1 MTMASDKK
9 YHNDGPSAADKGL
22 ERFTELMIEK
32 IQTLQGDW
40 KKPWFTPGA
49 TQPPQNLSGRHYNG
63 GNSLMLM
70 MQAEKMGYE
79 IPVWATFDRI
89 TGLNFVKDKNGNVF
103 YARDKNNNK
112 LPQVS
117 VNKGEKSFPVFLTT
131 FTVVNPETKERIP
144 YDDYRLLLKEDQAK
158 FKVYPKLQVYNVFN
172 IAAQTNL
179 ELTRPE
185 LYEKL
190 KAQAAGQMQQQG
202 DLKSHP
208 AIDLMIDEILFF
220 CPINQVKGDK
230 AYYSPANDH
239 IVVPKR
245 EQFVDGEAFATN
257 TLHECA
263 HATGADSRLDRHLGG
278 HPFGSPEY
286 AREELV
292 AELSAAV
299 ISSQYGLSKHI
310 KSDSAQYLKSWLGS
324 LQQGPEFLKTVLGDV
339 RRSSGMITQRLESI
353 QEEMAKGEEADYGKF
368 RSATVVSQHAVSDP
382 QAQAAKEVE
391 PVEQEEEQHHFGRS
405 R

>member
-1 MTMASDKK
+1 MAMADKK
-9 YHNDGPSAADKGL
+9 YNNDGPSAADKAL

-70 MQAEKMGYE
+70 LQAEKMGYD
-79 IPVWATFDRI
+79 IPVWGTFDRI
-89 TGLNFVKDKNGNVF
+89 TNLNYVKDKNGNVF
-103 YARDKNNNK
+103 QARDKHGNK
-112 LPQVS
+112 LPMVT

-144 YDDYRLLLKEDQAK
+144 YDDYRNLSKEDQAK
-158 FKVYPKLQVYNVFN
+158 YKVYPKLQVFNVFN
-172 IAAQTNL
+172 VAAQTNL

-185 LYEKL
+185 MYEKL

-208 AIDLMIDEILFF
+208 AIDLMIDENLFF

-263 HATGADSRLDRHLGG
+263 HATGADSRLARHLGG
-278 HPFGSPEY
+278 NPFGSPEY
-286 AREELV
+286 AREELI

-299 ISSQYGLSKHI
+299 ISSQYGMSKHI

-324 LQQGPEFLKTVLGDV
+324 LQQGPEYLKSVLGDV
-339 RRSSGMITQRLESI
+339 RRSSGLITQRLEAI
-353 QEEMAKGEEADYGKF
+353 QQEMARGEEADYGKF
-368 RSATVVSQHAVSDP
+368 RSVKAESQQPVQEHQV
-382 QAQAAKEVE
+382 QAAKEAQ
-391 PVEQEEEQHHFGRS
+391 PVEQEEERPHYGRS

>member
-1 MTMASDKK
+1 MASDKK
-9 YHNDGPSAADKGL
+9 YHNDGPSAADKAL
-22 ERFTELMIEK
+22 ERFTELMIDK

-40 KKPWFTPGA
+40 KKPWFTPGV

-131 FTVVNPETKERIP
+131 FTVVNPETKEKIP
-144 YDDYRLLLKEDQAK
+144 YDDYRKLSREDQAK
-158 FKVYPKLQVYNVFN
+158 YKVYPKLQVYNVFN

-185 LYEKL
+185 LFEKL
-190 KAQAAGQMQQQG
+190 KSQAAGQIQQQG
-202 DLKSHP
+202 DLRSHP
-208 AIDLMIDEILFF
+208 AIDMMIDENLFF

-339 RRSSGMITQRLESI
+339 RRSSGLITQRLESI
-353 QEEMAKGEEADYGKF
+353 QEEMAKGEEADYSRF
-368 RSATVVSQHAVSDP
+368 RPASLAKQQSVQEP

-391 PVEQEEEQHHFGRS
+391 SVEQEERHYGRS

>member
-1 MTMASDKK
+1 MAQDKK
-9 YHNDGPSAADKGL
+9 QDNDHLSAADKAL
-22 ERFTELMIEK
+22 LRFTELMIDK

-70 MQAEKMGYE
+70 LQAEKMGYD
-79 IPVWATFDRI
+79 IPVWGTFDRI
-89 TGLNFVKDKNGNVF
+89 TSLNYVKDKNGNVF
-103 YARDKNNNK
+103 QARDKQGNK
-112 LPQVS
+112 LPMVT

-144 YDDYRLLLKEDQAK
+144 YDDYRNLSREEQSKY
-158 FKVYPKLQVYNVFN
+158 KVYPKLQVYNVFN
-172 IAAQTNL
+172 VAAQTNL
-179 ELTRPE
+179 EVTRPE
-185 LYEKL
+185 MYEKL
-190 KAQAAGQMQQQG
+190 KAQAAGQIQQQG
-202 DLKSHP
+202 NLKSHP
-208 AIDLMIDEILFF
+208 AIDLMIDENLFF

-263 HATGADSRLDRHLGG
+263 HATGADSRLDRHLSG
-278 HPFGSPEY
+278 HSFGSPEY
-286 AREELV
+286 AREELI

-299 ISSQYGLSKHI
+299 ISSQYVRVALKGYRPWRANGYRRG
-310 KSDSAQYLKSWLGS
+310 AQ
-324 LQQGPEFLKTVLGDV
+324 
-339 RRSSGMITQRLESI
+339 
-353 QEEMAKGEEADYGKF
+353 
-368 RSATVVSQHAVSDP
+368 
-382 QAQAAKEVE
+382 
-391 PVEQEEEQHHFGRS
+391 
-405 R
+405 

>member
-1 MTMASDKK
+1 MADKK
-9 YHNDGPSAADKGL
+9 YNNDGPSAADKAL

-70 MQAEKMGYE
+70 LQAEKMGYD
-79 IPVWATFDRI
+79 IPVWGTFDRI
-89 TGLNFVKDKNGNVF
+89 TNLNYIKDKNGNVF
-103 YARDKNNNK
+103 QARDKHGNK
-112 LPQVS
+112 LPMVT

-131 FTVVNPETKERIP
+131 FTVVNPETKERIL
-144 YDDYRLLLKEDQAK
+144 YDDYRNLSKEDQAK
-158 FKVYPKLQVYNVFN
+158 YKVYPKLQVYNVFN
-172 IAAQTNL
+172 VAAQTNI
-179 ELTRPE
+179 ELTRPD

-190 KAQAAGQMQQQG
+190 KAKAAGQMMHEQG

-208 AIDLMIDEILFF
+208 AIDKMIDDNLFL

-230 AYYSPANDH
+230 AYYSPSSDH
-239 IVVPKR
+239 IVIPKR

-263 HATGADSRLDRHLGG
+263 HATGASSRLDRGLGE
-278 HPFGSPEY
+278 HSFGSPGY
-286 AREELV
+286 AKEELI

-299 ISSQYGLSKHI
+299 VANQYGLSKHV

-324 LQQGPEFLKTVLGDV
+324 LKESPDFLKTVMGDV
-339 RRSSGMITQRLESI
+339 KRSTGLINQRLEAI
-353 QEEMAKGEEADYGKF
+353 QLEMDKGEKADYSQF
-368 RSATVVSQHAVSDP
+368 RSERVAEVKEAKQE
-382 QAQAAKEVE
+382 QAQAAKDVE
-391 PVEQEEEQHHFGRS
+391 PQEERHMGRS

>member
-1 MTMASDKK
+1 MASDKK
-9 YHNDGPSAADKGL
+9 YHNDGPSAADKAL
-22 ERFTELMIEK
+22 ERFTELMIDK

-40 KKPWFTPGA
+40 KKPWFTPGV

-131 FTVVNPETKERIP
+131 FTVVNPETKEKIP
-144 YDDYRLLLKEDQAK
+144 YDDYRKLSREDQAK
-158 FKVYPKLQVYNVFN
+158 YKVYPKLQVYNVFN

-185 LYEKL
+185 MYEKL
-190 KAQAAGQMQQQG
+190 KAQAAGQIQQQG
-202 DLKSHP
+202 DLRSHP
-208 AIDLMIDEILFF
+208 AIDMMIDENLFF

-339 RRSSGMITQRLESI
+339 RRSSGLITQRLESI
-353 QEEMAKGEEADYGKF
+353 QEEMAKGEEADYSRF
-368 RSATVVSQHAVSDP
+368 RPASLAKQQSAQEP
-382 QAQAAKEVE
+382 QAQAAKDIES
-391 PVEQEEEQHHFGRS
+391 VEQEEQHNYHGRS

>member
-1 MTMASDKK
+1 MASDKK
-9 YHNDGPSAADKGL
+9 YHNDGPSAADKAL

-158 FKVYPKLQVYNVFN
+158 YKVYPKLQVYNVFN

-208 AIDLMIDEILFF
+208 AIDLMIDENLFF

>member
-1 MTMASDKK
+1 MASDKK
-9 YHNDGPSAADKGL
+9 YHNDGPSAADKAL

-40 KKPWFTPGA
+40 KKPWFTPGV

-131 FTVVNPETKERIP
+131 FTVVNPETKEKIP
-144 YDDYRLLLKEDQAK
+144 YDDYRKLSREDQAK
-158 FKVYPKLQVYNVFN
+158 YKVYPKLQVYNVFN

-185 LYEKL
+185 LFEKL
-190 KAQAAGQMQQQG
+190 KAQAAGQLQQQG
-202 DLKSHP
+202 DLRSHP
-208 AIDLMIDEILFF
+208 AIDMMIDENLFF

-286 AREELV
+286 AREELI

-339 RRSSGMITQRLESI
+339 RRSSGLITQRLESI
-353 QEEMAKGEEADYGKF
+353 QEEMAKGEEADYSRF
-368 RSATVVSQHAVSDP
+368 RPTSLAKQQSVRES

-391 PVEQEEEQHHFGRS
+391 SVDEETHHYGRA

>member
-9 YHNDGPSAADKGL
+9 YHNDGPSAADKAL

-40 KKPWFTPGA
+40 KKPWFTPGV

-144 YDDYRLLLKEDQAK
+144 YDDYRLLSKEDQAK
-158 FKVYPKLQVYNVFN
+158 YKVYPKLQVYNVFN

-185 LYEKL
+185 LYEKI
-190 KAQAAGQMQQQG
+190 KSQAAGQIQQQG

-208 AIDLMIDEILFF
+208 AIDQMIDENLFF

-299 ISSQYGLSKHI
+299 ISSQYGMSKHI

-324 LQQGPEFLKTVLGDV
+324 LQQGPEYLKSVLGDV
-339 RRSSGMITQRLESI
+339 KRSSGMIIQRLESI
-353 QEEMAKGEEADYGKF
+353 QQEMDKGEKADYTQF
-368 RSATVVSQHAVSDP
+368 RSAVAEKGQSMSEP
-382 QAQAAKEVE
+382 QAQAAKEIEQVE
-391 PVEQEEEQHHFGRS
+391 EQEHHYGRS

>member
-1 MTMASDKK
+1 MAMASDKK
-9 YHNDGPSAADKGL
+9 FHNDGPSAADKAL

-40 KKPWFTPGA
+40 KKPWFTPGV

-131 FTVVNPETKERIP
+131 FTVVNPETKEKIP
-144 YDDYRLLLKEDQAK
+144 YDDYRLLSKEDQAK
-158 FKVYPKLQVYNVFN
+158 YKVYPKLQVYNVFN

-185 LYEKL
+185 MYEKL

-208 AIDLMIDEILFF
+208 AIDLMIDENIFF
-220 CPINQVKGDK
+220 CPINQIKGDK

-353 QEEMAKGEEADYGKF
+353 QQEMDKGEEADYSRF
-368 RSATVVSQHAVSDP
+368 RPATIAKQRSVLEP

-391 PVEQEEEQHHFGRS
+391 QVEQEARHVGRS

>member
-1 MTMASDKK
+1 MADKK
-9 YHNDGPSAADKGL
+9 YQHDGPSAADKAL

-49 TQPPQNLSGRHYNG
+49 TQPPQNLSGRRYNG

-70 MQAEKMGYE
+70 LQAEKMGYE
-79 IPVWATFDRI
+79 IPVWGTFDRI
-89 TGLNFVKDKNGNVF
+89 TNLNYIKDKHGNVF
-103 YARDKNNNK
+103 HARDKHGNK
-112 LPQVS
+112 LPMVA

-131 FTVVNPETKERIP
+131 FTVVNPDTKERIP
-144 YDDYRLLLKEDQAK
+144 YDDYRNFSKEDQAK
-158 FKVYPKLQVYNVFN
+158 YKVYPKLQVFNVFN
-172 IAAQTNL
+172 VAAQTNL

-185 LYEKL
+185 MYEKL
-190 KAQAAGQMQQQG
+190 KAQAAGQIQQQG

-208 AIDLMIDEILFF
+208 AIDLMIDENLFF

-230 AYYSPANDH
+230 AYYSPSEDR

-245 EQFVDGEAFATN
+245 EQFIDGQAFATN

-263 HATGADSRLDRHLGG
+263 HATGAESRLNRTMGNA
-278 HPFGSPEY
+278 FGSEEY
-286 AREELV
+286 AKEELI

-299 ISSQYGLSKHI
+299 ISSQYGMSKHI
-310 KSDSAQYLKSWLGS
+310 KDDSAKYLKSWLGS
-324 LQQGPEFLKTVLGDV
+324 LQQGPDFLKTVLGDV
-339 RRSSGMITQRLESI
+339 KRSSSLINERLESI
-353 QEEMAKGEEADYGKF
+353 QQEMEKGEEADYSRF
-368 RSATVVSQHAVSDP
+368 RSTAITTQQSAQDSRS
-382 QAQAAKEVE
+382 QAAKD
-391 PVEQEEEQHHFGRS
+391 VEQVEEKVHHHGRS

>member
-1 MTMASDKK
+1 MADKK
-9 YHNDGPSAADKGL
+9 YQHDGPSATDKAL

-49 TQPPQNLSGRHYNG
+49 TQPPQNLSGRRYNG

-70 MQAEKMGYE
+70 LQAEKMGYE
-79 IPVWATFDRI
+79 IPVWGTFDRI
-89 TGLNFVKDKNGNVF
+89 TNLNYIKDKHGNVF
-103 YARDKNNNK
+103 QARDKHGNK
-112 LPQVS
+112 LPMVA

-131 FTVVNPETKERIP
+131 FTVVNPDTKERIP
-144 YDDYRLLLKEDQAK
+144 YDDYRNLSKEDQAK
-158 FKVYPKLQVYNVFN
+158 YKVYPKLQVFNVFN
-172 IAAQTNL
+172 VAAQTNL

-185 LYEKL
+185 MYEKL
-190 KAQAAGQMQQQG
+190 KAQAAGQIQQQG

-208 AIDLMIDEILFF
+208 AIDLMIDENLFF

-230 AYYSPANDH
+230 AYYSPSEDR

-245 EQFVDGEAFATN
+245 EQFIDGQAFATN

-263 HATGADSRLDRHLGG
+263 HATGAESRLNRTMGNA
-278 HPFGSPEY
+278 FGSEEY
-286 AREELV
+286 AKEELI

-299 ISSQYGLSKHI
+299 ISSQYGMSKHI
-310 KSDSAQYLKSWLGS
+310 KDDSAKYLKSWLGS
-324 LQQGPEFLKTVLGDV
+324 LQQGPDFLKTVLGDV
-339 RRSSGMITQRLESI
+339 KRSSSLINERLESI
-353 QEEMAKGEEADYGKF
+353 QQEMKKGEEADYSRF
-368 RSATVVSQHAVSDP
+368 RSTAITTQQSAQDSRS
-382 QAQAAKEVE
+382 QAAKD
-391 PVEQEEEQHHFGRS
+391 VEQVEEEVHHHGRS

>member
-1 MTMASDKK
+1 MAMASDKK
-9 YHNDGPSAADKGL
+9 YHNDGPSAADKAL

-40 KKPWFTPGA
+40 KKPWFTPGV
-49 TQPPQNLSGRHYNG
+49 TLPPQNLSGRRYNG

-89 TGLNFVKDKNGNVF
+89 TGLNFVKDNNGNVF

-131 FTVVNPETKERIP
+131 FTVVNPETKEKIP
-144 YDDYRLLLKEDQAK
+144 YDDYRKLSREDQAK

-185 LYEKL
+185 MYGKL
-190 KAQAAGQMQQQG
+190 KALAASQIRHEQG

-208 AIDLMIDEILFF
+208 AIDLMIDENLFL
-220 CPINQVKGDK
+220 CPINQVKGDQ
-230 AYYSPANDH
+230 AYYSPARDH

-263 HATGADSRLDRHLGG
+263 HATGADSRLDRKLGE
-278 HPFGSPEY
+278 HTFGSPGY
-286 AREELV
+286 AKEELI

-299 ISSQYGLSKHI
+299 IASQYGLSKHI
-310 KSDSAQYLKSWLGS
+310 KNDSAQYLKSWLGS
-324 LQQGPEFLKTVLGDV
+324 LKEGPEFLKSVLGDV
-339 RRSSGMITQRLESI
+339 KRSSGLIIQRLESI
-353 QEEMAKGEEADYGKF
+353 QMEMDKGEKADYSQF
-368 RSATVVSQHAVSDP
+368 RSAAVKREQP
-382 QAQAAKEVE
+382 EVETQAQAAKET
-391 PVEQEEEQHHFGRS
+391 EQEERHVGRS

>member
-1 MTMASDKK
+1 MASDKK
-9 YHNDGPSAADKGL
+9 YLNDGPSAADKAL

-89 TGLNFVKDKNGNVF
+89 NGLNFVKDKNGNVF

-144 YDDYRLLLKEDQAK
+144 YDDYRLLSKEDQAK
-158 FKVYPKLQVYNVFN
+158 YKVYPKLQVYNVFN

-190 KAQAAGQMQQQG
+190 KAQAAGQIQQQG

-208 AIDLMIDEILFF
+208 AIDLMIDENLFF

-230 AYYSPANDH
+230 AYYSPVNDH

-353 QEEMAKGEEADYGKF
+353 QQEMDKGEEADYSRF
-368 RSATVVSQHAVSDP
+368 RPATIAKQQSVLEP
-382 QAQAAKEVE
+382 QAQAAKEAE
-391 PVEQEEEQHHFGRS
+391 PVEQETRHVGWS

>member
-1 MTMASDKK
+1 MADKK
-9 YHNDGPSAADKGL
+9 YNNDGPSAADKAL
-22 ERFTELMIEK
+22 ERFTELMIDK

-40 KKPWFTPGA
+40 KKPWFTPGV

-70 MQAEKMGYE
+70 LQAEKMGYD
-79 IPVWATFDRI
+79 IPVWGTFDRI
-89 TGLNFVKDKNGNVF
+89 TNLNYVKDKNGNVF
-103 YARDKNNNK
+103 QARDKQGNK
-112 LPQVS
+112 LPMVT

-144 YDDYRLLLKEDQAK
+144 YDDYRNLSREEQSKY
-158 FKVYPKLQVYNVFN
+158 KVYPKLQVYNVFN
-172 IAAQTNL
+172 VAAQTNL
-179 ELTRPE
+179 EVTRPE
-185 LYEKL
+185 MYEKL
-190 KAQAAGQMQQQG
+190 KAQAAGQIQQQG

-208 AIDLMIDEILFF
+208 AIDLMIDENLFF

-278 HPFGSPEY
+278 HSFGSPEY
-286 AREELV
+286 AREELI

-299 ISSQYGLSKHI
+299 ISSQYGMSKHI

-324 LQQGPEFLKTVLGDV
+324 LQQGPEYLKSVLGDV
-339 RRSSGMITQRLESI
+339 RRSSGMIIQRLESI
-353 QEEMAKGEEADYGKF
+353 QQEMDRGEEADYGKF
-368 RSATVVSQHAVSDP
+368 RSVKADGNQSAQEH
-382 QAQAAKEVE
+382 QAQAAKEAR
-391 PVEQEEEQHHFGRS
+391 PVEQEEVHHYHGRS

>member
-1 MTMASDKK
+1 MAMASDKK
-9 YHNDGPSAADKGL
+9 YHNDAPSAADKAL

-89 TGLNFVKDKNGNVF
+89 TGLNFVKDKNGNLF

-144 YDDYRLLLKEDQAK
+144 YDDYRLLSKEDQAK
-158 FKVYPKLQVYNVFN
+158 YKVYPKLQVYNVFN

-190 KAQAAGQMQQQG
+190 KAQAAGQIQQQG

-208 AIDLMIDEILFF
+208 AIDMMIDENLFF

-263 HATGADSRLDRHLGG
+263 HATGADTRLDRHLGG

-353 QEEMAKGEEADYGKF
+353 QEEMAKGEEADYSRF
-368 RSATVVSQHAVSDP
+368 RPATIAKQQSVLEP

-391 PVEQEEEQHHFGRS
+391 QVEQEARHVGRS